1 MTKNIRTAIAPL
13 VDLAL
18 VPFVAIGS
26 FPLKTYRYLGSK
38 KLPLCTAS
46 LRKVGVFPICDHY

>member
-26 FPLKTYRYLGSK
+26 IPLKTYRYLGSK
-38 KLPLCTAS
+38 KIFPCAQPL
-46 LRKVGVFPICDHY
+46 